1 MPFLQAPPLNFS
13 PRGLSLPFPPPPHYW
28 HSSPWNK
35 VSTPFS
41 HFKILFWESCNTCP
55 LIACQSAS
63 VPSWQGCL
71 LWLMMWLMDK
81 IRKNTQKNISVWSGV
96 SASLHQVAAEGIF
109 CCMPHYTVMAFP
121 GKAVSFHD
129 TRQQAA
135 LWTLGLPRLEERG
148 TKEWSFPK
156 TPQVA
161 FLLSWI

>member
-1 MPFLQAPPLNFS
+1 MLVFGWLFFFFFFFFNILTFQPLEQ
-13 PRGLSLPFPPPPHYW
+13 GL
-28 HSSPWNK
+28 HS
-35 VSTPFS
+35 FS
-41 HFKILFWESCNTCP
+41 HFEILFWESSNTCP

-63 VPSWQGCL
+63 VPSWQSCL

-135 LWTLGLPRLEERG
+135 LWTLGLSSLEERG

-156 TPQVA
+156 VPQVA